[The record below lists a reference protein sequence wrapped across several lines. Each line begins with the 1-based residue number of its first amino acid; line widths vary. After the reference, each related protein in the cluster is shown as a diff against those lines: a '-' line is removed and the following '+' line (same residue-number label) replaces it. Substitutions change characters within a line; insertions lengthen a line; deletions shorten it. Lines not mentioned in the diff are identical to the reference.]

1 MRTKLNMSSS
11 SRLGIAEIVDTSD
24 RTRDN
29 LRKLAATIYR
39 DKLAADLKPLVD
51 HDKLPVAHD
60 ILPSLAELQ
69 SKIDLQEV
77 LLAIA
82 RSVPDEAY
90 QCIVHEAM
98 EKHEVKL
105 SAKVARQLDERGEAE
120 PIEWEQERRKQ
131 RRVMR
136 ATKQL
141 ADT

>member
-1 MRTKLNMSSS
+1 MSSRP
-11 SRLGIAEIVDTSD
+11 RLGLAEIVHISD
-24 RTRDN
+24 RTCDT
-29 LRKLAATIYR
+29 LRKVAATIYR
-39 DKLAADLKPLVD
+39 EKLAADLVDLVD
-51 HDKLPVAHD
+51 QDTLPVDHD

-69 SKIDLQEV
+69 SKIDMQEV
-77 LLAIA
+77 LHAIA

-120 PIEWEQERRKQ
+120 PIEWEQERQKQ

-141 ADT
+141 VT

>member
-1 MRTKLNMSSS
+1 M
-11 SRLGIAEIVDTSD
+11 
-24 RTRDN
+24 
-29 LRKLAATIYR
+29 
-39 DKLAADLKPLVD
+39 VD

-77 LLAIA
+77 LHAIA

-120 PIEWEQERRKQ
+120 RKQ

-141 ADT
+141 ADTKSCW